1 MKKKICVITG
11 TRAEYGLLKN
21 LLKNIK
27 EDNQLELQLII
38 TGMHLSPEF
47 GLTYKIIE
55 KDGFEIKDKIEI
67 LLSSDTD
74 NGINKSM
81 GLAMISFSES
91 YSRLKPDMVIVLG
104 DRYEILAA
112 TIAAYVLKI
121 PIVHISGGDITEGA
135 YDDAFRHS
143 ITKMSYLHF
152 PGTEK
157 SKKRILQLG
166 EEKDRIFNYGDV
178 GVEKIIKTKLYSK
191 EDLKKKLNIELEK
204 KYFLIIMHSTTL
216 DLLETQNQIKNLIK
230 SLIKFEDYNFIFIKG
245 NSDTNG
251 REINNLIEKF
261 HKKNIN
267 KVHIFTS
274 LPIEEYLSLLKNS
287 EGLVGNSSSGI
298 IEAPALGVLSLNIGE
313 RQRGREQASTTIN
326 CGVSEE
332 EITKGLE
339 KLIERKRKLKE
350 EKIENPYKSE
360 YTSEK
365 IVEIIKEYLF
375 GKKEINLKKKFHD
388 IEFKY

>member
-27 EDNQLELQLII
+27 DDNQLELQLII

-74 NGINKSM
+74 NGINKSI

-112 TIAAYVLKI
+112 TIAAYILKI
-121 PIVHISGGDITEGA
+121 PIAHISGGDITEGA

-143 ITKMSYLHF
+143 ITKMAYLHF
-152 PGTEK
+152 PGTE
-157 SKKRILQLG
+157 SSRKRIIQLG
-166 EEKDRIFNYGDV
+166 EAKERVFNFGDV
-178 GVEKIIKTKLYSK
+178 GVENITKVKLYSK
-191 EDLKKKLNIELEK
+191 KELVERLNIGLKK
-204 KYFLIIMHSTTL
+204 KYFLVVMHSTTL
-216 DLLETQNQIKNLIK
+216 DLLETQNQIKNLMK
-230 SLIKFEDYNFIFIKG
+230 SLIKFKDYNFIFIKG

-251 REINNLIEKF
+251 REINNLIEEF

-267 KVHIFTS
+267 RVSIFTS
-274 LPIEEYLSLLKNS
+274 LSIEEYLSLLKNS

-298 IEAPALGVLSLNIGE
+298 IEAPSLEVLSLNIGE

-326 CGVSEE
+326 CGISEQ

-339 KLIERKRKLKE
+339 ELIRRKRKLRE
-350 EKIENPYKSE
+350 EKIENPYKGE
-360 YTSEK
+360 NTSEK
-365 IVEIIKEYLF
+365 IVETIKEYLF
-375 GKKEINLKKKFHD
+375 GKKEINLKKKFYD
-388 IEFKY
+388 IEF

>member
-27 EDNQLELQLII
+27 DDNQLELQLII

-74 NGINKSM
+74 NGINKSI

-112 TIAAYVLKI
+112 TIAAYILKI
-121 PIVHISGGDITEGA
+121 PIAHISGGDITEGA

-143 ITKMSYLHF
+143 ITKMAYLHF
-152 PGTEK
+152 PATE
-157 SKKRILQLG
+157 SSRKRIIQLG
-166 EEKDRIFNYGDV
+166 EAKERVFNFGDV
-178 GVEKIIKTKLYSK
+178 GVENITKVKLYSK
-191 EDLKKKLNIELEK
+191 KELAERLNIGLEK
-204 KYFLIIMHSTTL
+204 KYFLVVMHSTTL
-216 DLLETQNQIKNLIK
+216 DLLETQNQIKNLMK
-230 SLIKFEDYNFIFIKG
+230 SLIKFKDYNFIFIKG

-251 REINNLIEKF
+251 REINNLIEEF

-267 KVHIFTS
+267 RVSIFTS
-274 LPIEEYLSLLKNS
+274 LSIEEYLSLLKNS

-298 IEAPALGVLSLNIGE
+298 IEAPSLEVLSLNIGE

-326 CGVSEE
+326 CGISEQ

-339 KLIERKRKLKE
+339 ELIRRKRKLRE
-350 EKIENPYKSE
+350 EKIENPYKGE
-360 YTSEK
+360 NASEK
-365 IVEIIKEYLF
+365 IVETIKEYLF
-375 GKKEINLKKKFHD
+375 GKKEINLKKKFYD
-388 IEFKY
+388 IEF

>member
-27 EDNQLELQLII
+27 DDNQLELQLII

-74 NGINKSM
+74 NGINKSI

-112 TIAAYVLKI
+112 TIAAYILKI
-121 PIVHISGGDITEGA
+121 PIAHISGGDITEGA

-143 ITKMSYLHF
+143 ITKMAYLHF
-152 PGTEK
+152 PGTE
-157 SKKRILQLG
+157 SSRKRIIQLG
-166 EEKDRIFNYGDV
+166 EAKERVFNFGDV
-178 GVEKIIKTKLYSK
+178 GVENITKVKLYSK
-191 EDLKKKLNIELEK
+191 KELAERLNIGLEK
-204 KYFLIIMHSTTL
+204 KYFLVVMHSTTL
-216 DLLETQNQIKNLIK
+216 DLLETQNQIKNLMK
-230 SLIKFEDYNFIFIKG
+230 SLIKFKDYNFIFIKG

-251 REINNLIEKF
+251 REINNLIEEF

-267 KVHIFTS
+267 RVSIFTS
-274 LPIEEYLSLLKNS
+274 LSIEEYLSLLKNS

-298 IEAPALGVLSLNIGE
+298 IEAPSLEVLSLNIGE

-326 CGVSEE
+326 CGISEQ

-339 KLIERKRKLKE
+339 ELIRRKRKLRE
-350 EKIENPYKSE
+350 EKIENPYKGE
-360 YTSEK
+360 NASEK
-365 IVEIIKEYLF
+365 IVETIKEYLF
-375 GKKEINLKKKFHD
+375 GKKEINLKKKFYD
-388 IEFKY
+388 IEF

>member
-1 MKKKICVITG
+1 MKKNICVITG
-11 TRAEYGLLKN
+11 TRAEYGVLKN

-27 EDNQLELQLII
+27 DDNQLELQLII

-74 NGINKSM
+74 NGINKAI
-81 GLAMISFSES
+81 GLGMISFSES

-112 TIAAYVLKI
+112 TIAAYILKI
-121 PIVHISGGDITEGA
+121 PIAHISGGDITEGA

-143 ITKMSYLHF
+143 ITKMAYLHF
-152 PGTEK
+152 PGTE
-157 SKKRILQLG
+157 SSRKRIIQLG
-166 EEKDRIFNYGDV
+166 EAKERVFNFGDV
-178 GVEKIIKTKLYSK
+178 GVENITKVKLYSK
-191 EDLKKKLNIELEK
+191 KELTERLNIRLEK
-204 KYFLIIMHSTTL
+204 KYFLVVMHSTTL
-216 DLLETQNQIKNLIK
+216 DLLETQKQIKNLIK
-230 SLIKFEDYNFIFIKG
+230 SLIKLKDYNFIFIKG

-251 REINNLIEKF
+251 REINSLIEEF
-261 HKKNIN
+261 YKKNID
-267 KVHIFTS
+267 KVSIFTS
-274 LPIEEYLSLLKNS
+274 LSIEEYLSLLKNS

-298 IEAPALGVLSLNIGE
+298 IEAPSLEVLSLNIGE

-326 CGVSEE
+326 CGISEE

-339 KLIERKRKLKE
+339 ELVKRKRKLGE
-350 EKIENPYKSE
+350 EKIVNPYKSE
-360 YTSEK
+360 NTSEK
-365 IVEIIKEYLF
+365 IVETIKEYLF
-375 GKKEINLKKKFHD
+375 DKKKINLKKTFND
-388 IEFKY
+388 INFKY